1 MKSTRHLSLASL
13 SLTIALAGTLVACGS
28 TSLTRTGPPQ
38 AARASN
44 CEFQVLT
51 APPNGDY
58 VEVGTVDV
66 SGSSV
71 SDNLSTFKKEIRES
85 VCAAGGDAAIAY
97 ANGYGYYIKATVLK
111 GTGRPAPVSLTSA
124 PSGGCTYDTQ
134 CKGDRVCVAGACVDP
149 KR

>member
-1 MKSTRHLSLASL
+1 LHVRFTSTKYPGWK
-13 SLTIALAGTLVACGS
+13 IAPFTLFWGS
-28 TSLTRTGPPQ
+28 TIFTARRPDRSWKELAPAVPVAPGASWVTLPSTGGV
-38 AARASN
+38 R
-44 CEFQVLT
+44 
-51 APPNGDY
+51 
-58 VEVGTVDV
+58 
-66 SGSSV
+66 SV
-71 SDNLSTFKKEIRES
+71 S
-85 VCAAGGDAAIAY
+85 GGDAAIAY